1 MMISKIIHLFK
12 IICNIF
18 HDENKEYD
26 KKKEAEFIKAVKRKQ
41 ETLQKFGGKMHVSKR
56 GRMSIK
62 FKTVKGSNAYY
73 QHVLN
78 SVKSK
83 ASK

>member
-1 MMISKIIHLFK
+1 MISKIIHAFK
-12 IICNIF
+12 AVRNMF
-18 HDENKEYD
+18 HDENKERE
-26 KKKEAEFIKAVKRKQ
+26 KQEEAEFIQAVRRKQ
-41 ETLQKFGGKMHVSKR
+41 ETLQKFGGKMHVSER
-56 GRMSIK
+56 GGMSIK

-83 ASK
+83 VNK